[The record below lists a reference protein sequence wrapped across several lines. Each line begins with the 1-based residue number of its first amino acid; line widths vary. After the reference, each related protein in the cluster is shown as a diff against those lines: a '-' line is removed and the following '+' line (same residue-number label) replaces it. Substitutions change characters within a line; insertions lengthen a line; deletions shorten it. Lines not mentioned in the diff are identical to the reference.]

1 MLKGTDLTKSHDGAP
16 LFDGVSLTLDDG
28 ARAGLVGVN
37 GVGKTTLLRLL
48 AGLDRPDRGAVAL
61 GAGDRVGYL
70 PQDVLDPRATIDDL
84 LRRALGEVWEVR
96 LSSTRSRPTCTIS
109 RPMAAPRSASRR
121 SAAGRSRRGSTRRAG
136 GSASSTSTAARGSAQ
151 LSGGEAARCLLAA
164 VLLGE
169 PTVLLL
175 DEPTNHLDA
184 DGREWLA
191 EWLAGF
197 AGTLLTVSHDRDF
210 LDATVEPGLRA
221 LRRRPRGLRG
231 RLHRL
236 SRGAR
241 AAAREARA
249 RGRGAGQAPAPAG
262 GRHRHDAP
270 PGAAS
275 PSATRAGW
283 ARTSSSAT
291 RRRWPRSPRPAS
303 TACSARWGPRTW
315 LRAPRDPAAFK
326 VAWRATRGAD
336 WWHGCEA

>member
-1 MLKGTDLTKSHDGAP
+1 MLKGTDLTQSHDGAP
-16 LFDGVSLTLDDG
+16 LFDGLSLTLDDG

-96 LSSTRSRPTCTIS
+96 LELDAHEADLHRP
-109 RPMAAPRSASRR
+109 RRLRRARRSASRR
-121 SAAGRSRRGSTRRAG
+121 SAAGRWRRGWTRRGG
-136 GSASSTSTAARGSAQ
+136 GSGIEHLDRGSRLGA

-184 DGREWLA
+184 DGRAWLA

-197 AGTLLTVSHDRDF
+197 TGTLLTVSHDRDF
-210 LDATVEPGLRA
+210 LDATVERIYELS
-221 LRRRPRGLRG
+221 RRRAGGLRG
-231 RLHRL
+231 RLHGL
-236 SRGAR
+236 PRGAR
-241 AAAREARA
+241 APARAARASSSR
-249 RGRGAGQAPAPAG
+249 RRTSGAG
-262 GRHRHDAP
+262 
-270 PGAAS
+270 
-275 PSATRAGW
+275 GW
-283 ARTSSSAT
+283 RPTS
-291 RRRWPRSPRPAS
+291 R
-303 TACSARWGPRTW
+303 
-315 LRAPRDPAAFK
+315 
-326 VAWRATRGAD
+326 
-336 WWHGCEA
+336 